1 MLYKNNINNCRI
13 MIEEWEKNEA
23 EFKYPKSFN
32 DNKFIEG
39 LRWTE
44 KDDDDDIT
52 NLIRKYHDV
61 NVKAM
66 SMFNEISDK
75 IIFKGFEY
83 YESQP
88 YIMHDSEGVM
98 LYWNDESATKT
109 DMSDE
114 EIIMKLKKKGYIEP
128 DDFRIM
134 EGEGPTFLE

>member
-1 MLYKNNINNCRI
+1 
-13 MIEEWEKNEA
+13 MIEKWGKNEE
-23 EFKYPKSFN
+23 EFKCSISYSGNEFV
-32 DNKFIEG
+32 EG
-39 LRWTE
+39 VKWAE
-44 KDDDDDIT
+44 KDDDDIT

-66 SMFNEISDK
+66 SMFNKISDK
-75 IIFKGFEY
+75 IIFKGFED

-88 YIMHDSEGVM
+88 YIMHYSEGVM

-114 EIIMKLKKKGYIEP
+114 EIIMKLKEKGYIEP

-134 EGEGPTFLE
+134 EGEEPTFLD

>member
-1 MLYKNNINNCRI
+1 M
-13 MIEEWEKNEA
+13 
-23 EFKYPKSFN
+23 
-32 DNKFIEG
+32 
-39 LRWTE
+39 RWTE

-134 EGEGPTFLE
+134 EGEEPTFLE

>member
-1 MLYKNNINNCRI
+1 
-13 MIEEWEKNEA
+13 MIEKWKINEA
-23 EFKYPKSFN
+23 AFKCSTSYSGNEFV
-32 DNKFIEG
+32 EG
-39 LRWTE
+39 VKLAE
-44 KDDDDDIT
+44 KEIFEDDDIT

-61 NVKAM
+61 NVKAI
-66 SMFNEISDK
+66 SMFNKISDK
-75 IIFKGFEY
+75 IIFKGFED

-114 EIIMKLKKKGYIEP
+114 EIIMKLKEKGYIEP

-134 EGEGPTFLE
+134 EGEEPTFLD